1 VRGPLPAARD
11 HAVHGQPGRL
21 RYRDAVTSHPVDV
34 TDIDPAEADRLVAAG
49 ALLLDVREDDE
60 WAAGHAPEAV
70 HLPMGQVADR
80 MGELAADRTIVCMC
94 RAGGRSQSVAVHL
107 AGSGFDVRNA
117 AGGMQAWA
125 AHGLPVVD
133 AAGAPGRVV

>member
-1 VRGPLPAARD
+1 MRD
-11 HAVHGQPGRL
+11 HAVVGPPGCL

-34 TDIDPAEADRLVAAG
+34 TDIDPAEADRLVADG

-60 WAAGHAPEAV
+60 WAAGHAPRAV
-70 HLPMGQVADR
+70 HLPMGQLVDR
-80 MGELAADRTIVCMC
+80 LGELASDRTIVCMC
-94 RAGGRSQSVAVHL
+94 RVGGRSQSVAVHL
-107 AGSGFDVRNA
+107 AGTGYDVRNV

-133 AAGAPGRVV
+133 AVGAPGRVV